1 MSLSLGLSWRVTA
14 IQSELE
20 MADREHHIRLLR
32 GAICEYLD
40 EGMLQELLEDL
51 RAIAAEEQDDFLGKA
66 KLYRKFRKLL
76 PKSK

>member
-1 MSLSLGLSWRVTA
+1 MNLSLRQSWRATET
-14 IQSELE
+14 QSELE

-40 EGMLQELLEDL
+40 DGMFQELIEDL
-51 RAIAAEEQDDFLGKA
+51 QTITAEEQADFLGKA
-66 KLYRKFRKLL
+66 KLYRKFQKLL